1 MRTDTEAEASILWP
15 PDMRNWLIRKDPNGG
30 EDWNQEEK
38 RTTENEIGS
47 MASPTRWTWVWASS
61 WNWWWAGKPGM
72 LQSMGSKMVGH
83 DWVTE
88 LNWTELLSH
97 SDSLWPPRDFPG
109 KNTGVGCHSLHQ
121 GMFLTQRLN
130 PHLLC
135 LWHCRKILYSLSPW
149 GSPVWAWSQA

>member
-97 SDSLWPPRDFPG
+97 SDSLWPPKGFPRQEYWSGLPFPSPGHVPDPEIEPTSPALPVDFFFFFFF
-109 KNTGVGCHSLHQ
+109 TIWA
-121 GMFLTQRLN
+121 TREA
-130 PHLLC
+130 
-135 LWHCRKILYSLSPW
+135 YS
-149 GSPVWAWSQA
+149 V